1 MTKCTKSLPA
11 VHLSGGLASEKLKK
25 VNRARPRGA
34 LRGAEFMRDLSTS
47 SLLPPFAGSGATS
60 SSDSM
65 RLQTTLVSSLSAMV
79 EREATM
85 L

>member
-47 SLLPPFAGSGATS
+47 SLLPPFAGSGA
-60 SSDSM
+60 
-65 RLQTTLVSSLSAMV
+65 SSLSAMV
-79 EREATM
+79 EREAT
-85 L
+85 LL